1 MPRPRLPLLRALA
14 AQMAAGAV
22 VFGSAFALA
31 AGTGIRPP
39 LMALLALQ
47 GIGAAVLGTR
57 FGLAQWWIPIQL
69 VLPSALV
76 GAWLWQVPEWIFLVL
91 FVLLVLVFWNS
102 ARGGVPLYLSN
113 PRTRAAL
120 AALLPQEAGS
130 GETAT
135 GNKQEAGSGETATG
149 NKQEAPGEAV
159 RPGVS
164 PEINIGEAVRPG
176 VSREINIGEAVRPG
190 VRFADLGC
198 GLGGPVLDLA
208 RRRPDGHFTGIE
220 SAPLPFALAWLRLC
234 FAGLANVKLLFGDY
248 RSHGLGE
255 YDVVYAFLSPVP
267 MPDLFDQAK
276 QEMKSGSLLIS
287 NTFDI
292 PGHPADE
299 TVEVADHRQ
308 TSLYLWRL

>member
-1 MPRPRLPLLRALA
+1 MTRLPLLRALA

-22 VFGSAFALA
+22 VFGSAFGLA

-69 VLPSALV
+69 VLPSALAV
-76 GAWLWQVPEWIFLVL
+76 AWLWQVPEWIFLAV

-120 AALLPQEAGS
+120 AGLLP
-130 GETAT
+130 
-135 GNKQEAGSGETATG
+135 KQEAGSGETATG
-149 NKQEAPGEAV
+149 TKQEAGF
-159 RPGVS
+159 
-164 PEINIGEAVRPG
+164 
-176 VSREINIGEAVRPG
+176 
-190 VRFADLGC
+190 RFADLGC

-208 RRRPDGHFTGIE
+208 RRRPDGQFTGIE
-220 SAPLPFALAWLRLC
+220 SAPLPFALAWLRLR

-267 MPDLFDQAK
+267 MPDLFDKARH
-276 QEMKSGSLLIS
+276 EMKSGSLLIS
-287 NTFDI
+287 NTIDV
-292 PGHPADE
+292 PGHRTDE
-299 TVEVADHRQ
+299 TVEVADRRQ
-308 TSLYLWRL
+308 TSLYLWQL